1 MTPAA
6 REWLVGLRRFSEEH
20 RAAQDPLAASVPS
33 ETDSTRPDRAVRASP
48 AALAAQAGII
58 AEHARAWAIP
68 EIQRLAAAR
77 KEVGI
82 VATTSSPGIEAV
94 GGLIAQLPESIRERV
109 AIVTELEYRFW
120 CMRSP
125 DQSHRLHVTLW
136 TWLKA
141 PLPPQRRREYA
152 RHPIPPTASYWL
164 LRYGFAGHGDEW
176 RSADLYAWDDC
187 VATLLE
193 RGVSERFHSRD

>member
-1 MTPAA
+1 MATVSAP
-6 REWLVGLRRFSEEH
+6 GL
-20 RAAQDPLAASVPS
+20 D
-33 ETDSTRPDRAVRASP
+33 
-48 AALAAQAGII
+48 
-58 AEHARAWAIP
+58 
-68 EIQRLAAAR
+68 
-77 KEVGI
+77 
-82 VATTSSPGIEAV
+82 AV
-94 GGLIAQLPESIRERV
+94 GALIARLPESMRERV
-109 AIVTELEYRFW
+109 AIATELEYRFW

-141 PLPPQRRREYA
+141 PLPRQRRSEYA
-152 RHPIPPTASYWL
+152 RHPIPATASYWL
-164 LRYGFAGHGDEW
+164 LRYGFAEHGDEW